1 MSQIF
6 EAAMVICFG
15 LSWPTSILKS
25 YTSRTA
31 KGKSIIFLCFVLVGY
46 LFGIASKFLSGKL
59 SYVVVFYIINL
70 IMVSLDLCLYFRNR
84 KLDQRNERKEMVL

>member
-1 MSQIF
+1 MSQLF

-15 LSWPTSILKS
+15 LSWPTSIIKS

-84 KLDQRNERKEMVL
+84 KLDQRNEREETVL